1 VGGDKR
7 SHQALCGPPVVKVQK
22 ASKGG
27 PTLEEMM
34 SLPQMRN
41 SLCAFVPR
49 LGLLNVHENTSPT
62 DGVRASWPLRKLH
75 PLGR

>member
-1 VGGDKR
+1 MHVDVVGGDKR

-22 ASKGG
+22 SSKG

-34 SLPQMRN
+34 DLPQMGN

-49 LGLLNVHENTSPT
+49 PGLLNVREKYEPNGWGSSFM
-62 DGVRASWPLRKLH
+62 AST
-75 PLGR
+75 